1 MSKPFVYVTRQLPDD
16 VLKPLREQAEVE
28 CWPYTD
34 EPVPRET
41 LLEKAAEAEGLLT
54 MLTDQV
60 DEELMERAPRLK
72 VAANLAVG
80 FDNIDTKEA
89 SKRGIIICN
98 TPDVLTEA
106 TADLGFALLMASARR
121 IPEAAEYIKND
132 EWHQWSPFLLAGSD
146 VHGKTLGIIGMGRIG
161 AAIAKRSKGFDMNI
175 LYHNRSRADEAERDL
190 GAVYASKE
198 ELLRHA
204 DFVCIVA
211 PLTDETKGM
220 IDKKAFQYMKS
231 SAFLINV
238 SRGPVVNEEDL
249 IDALERKEIAGAGLD
264 VYEQEPIGANHPL
277 LQFPQVTALPHIGSA
292 TTATRKKMVSLAAEN
307 IALVLQGKEAATPVK
322 Q

>member
-41 LLEKAAEAEGLLT
+41 LFEKAAEAEGLLT

-175 LYHNRSRADEAERDL
+175 LYHNRSRAEEVEKDL
-190 GAVYASKE
+190 DAVYTSKE
-198 ELLRHA
+198 KLLSQA
-204 DFVCIVA
+204 DFVCVAA

-220 IDKKAFQYMKS
+220 IDKKAFQHMKS

-264 VYEQEPIGANHPL
+264 VYDQEPIGANHPL

-292 TTATRKKMVSLAAEN
+292 TTATREKMISLAAEN